1 MYNKLAE
8 LLVDIAKEVEVGDPI
23 DWGMVEIDEDE
34 AYRLMALHVLEMED
48 DKLIIAATL
57 TKLLVEN
64 MVLNTK
70 LLQVSNV
77 Q

>member
-1 MYNKLAE
+1 MHNKLAE

>member
-70 LLQVSNV
+70 LLQASNV